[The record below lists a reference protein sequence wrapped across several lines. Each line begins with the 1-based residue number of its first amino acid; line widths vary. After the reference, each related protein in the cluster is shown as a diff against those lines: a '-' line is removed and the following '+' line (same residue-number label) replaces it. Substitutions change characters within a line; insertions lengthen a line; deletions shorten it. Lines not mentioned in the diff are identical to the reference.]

1 MSKEITNPQ
10 TSDDEMELSDA
21 TNLNET
27 DVVAEEIAEN
37 VAGHSDYKLPD
48 LQDKKAKYHL
58 SGMYQTWFL
67 DYASYVNLER
77 AIPHINDGLKPVQ
90 RRVLHS
96 MKRLDDGRGKP
107 PKIKQARLV
116 VETDKCKVDI
126 TQIVKHS
133 PAPRKPAH
141 HGDIVLLHVICVDF
155 RMAVLVAPHYH
166 GRGIAPQHEHVRFGI
181 MQQPFFCCQIEPGIC
196 IWIVYAKH
204 LSNVLIVN

>member
-10 TSDDEMELSDA
+10 TPDDEMELSDA

-96 MKRLDDGRGKP
+96 MERPRGGR
-107 PKIKQARLV
+107 
-116 VETDKCKVDI
+116 
-126 TQIVKHS
+126 
-133 PAPRKPAH
+133 
-141 HGDIVLLHVICVDF
+141 
-155 RMAVLVAPHYH
+155 
-166 GRGIAPQHEHVRFGI
+166 
-181 MQQPFFCCQIEPGIC
+181 
-196 IWIVYAKH
+196 
-204 LSNVLIVN
+204 